1 MTRFIIFFIIVCVI
15 YYLIKNSLKGRTTRT
30 IHHDRRRRTYKEA
43 EVADIQL
50 KEIAYVFYSAVKD
63 GGTCDVCMTLDGR
76 YLLPNHKML
85 HTIKPPHAGCK
96 SAHGCRCTLV
106 YVTRD
111 EEGGREIESCL
122 KRHGGMCDKQTVER
136 ELSRGNA

>member
-30 IHHDRRRRTYKEA
+30 IHQDRRRTYKEA
-43 EVADIQL
+43 EVADMQL
-50 KEIAYVFYSAVKD
+50 KEIAYVFYLAVKD